1 MPNTTLRYLPC
12 SAVPHILPPRTYPA
26 VVPVPA
32 SAAAVAAAAVV
43 ALQRIAR
50 AASQFLESEV
60 IHPNLRGARALI
72 AITSK

>member
-1 MPNTTLRYLPC
+1 MVTRFGKNECRSYYAAPPP
-12 SAVPHILPPRTYPA
+12 VPRILLPRTY
-26 VVPVPA
+26 
-32 SAAAVAAAAVV
+32 AAAATEV
-43 ALQRIAR
+43 ASQRIAR

>member
-1 MPNTTLRYLPC
+1 MVTRFGKNECRSYYAAPPP
-12 SAVPHILPPRTYPA
+12 VPRILPPRTY
-26 VVPVPA
+26 
-32 SAAAVAAAAVV
+32 AAAAATEV
-43 ALQRIAR
+43 ASQRIAR